1 VSGATPEPQ
10 ARGATPP
17 GRAVWVDGRI
27 VRGEEA
33 RISLFDRG
41 ARDGEGLFETLRV
54 HAGRAF
60 RWDRHMERLV
70 LAAAELGFPVPPSS
84 RTLDEAVASLL
95 AAGALVDAVVRV
107 TVTRGIPG
115 GRPTRAGAW
124 VEAEPVEGRLWR
136 GTRSGEASAIVSG
149 RPFAPGSL
157 GGYKTTS
164 RLAYHLAREEA
175 RAARADEALLADAS
189 GALLE
194 GAVSNLFAWVDG
206 ELRTAPLTSGVLPG
220 ITRAYVLET
229 CAALGLPVRERAVAH
244 DERSR
249 IRELFLTNAVQG
261 VVPVASLDGVTLP
274 ERERG
279 MRVRE
284 AYQAAVRDETRSG
297 TPG

>member
-1 VSGATPEPQ
+1 MSNETPERR

-17 GRAVWVDGRI
+17 ARALWMDGRI

-84 RTLDEAVASLL
+84 RALLEGVASLL
-95 AAGALVDAVVRV
+95 VAEDLVDAVVRV

-149 RPFAPGSL
+149 RPFAPGPL
-157 GGYKTTS
+157 GAYKTTS

-189 GALLE
+189 GTLLE
-194 GAVSNLFAWVDG
+194 GAVSNVFGWVDG
-206 ELRTAPLTSGVLPG
+206 ELRTAPLATGVLPG
-220 ITRAYVLET
+220 VTRAFVLET
-229 CAALGLPVRERAVAH
+229 CAALGLPVREHAITR
-244 DERSR
+244 DERPR
-249 IRELFLTNAVQG
+249 LRELFVTNSVQG
-261 VVPVASLDGVTLP
+261 VVPVALLDGVALP
-274 ERERG
+274 ERDRG
-279 MRVRE
+279 LRVRE
-284 AYQAAVRDETRSG
+284 AYRTAVRDETGSG
-297 TPG
+297 TEG